1 MDATI
6 YPSTFSIVACDREAG
21 EWGVAVESKFL
32 AVGPVVPWAAANV
45 GAIAT
50 QAYANTSYGPRGLEL
65 LRAGLSAE
73 EVVKKLTEEDE
84 EREHR
89 QLGVVDAQGRAAAF
103 TGKACYEWA
112 GHLVGDGYA
121 CQGNIL
127 ASQRVVEAMAEA
139 FETTKGPLADRLIEA
154 LRAGQAA
161 GGDRRGQQSAALL
174 VVKEKGGYGGFT
186 DRLVDL
192 RVDDHPQPIEELARL
207 LRLQRLYF
215 GRPTEVWELTPERV
229 RQIQTML
236 QALGYYSGGITGD
249 LDETTQKALEDFH
262 NVENLEMRRLE
273 DPSAIDAEVYRFL
286 EEKYRASQR

>member
-1 MDATI
+1 MAR
-6 YPSTFSIVACDREAG
+6 PATFSIVAYDPEAG

-50 QAYANTSYGPRGLEL
+50 QAFANTSYGPRGLEL
-65 LRAGLSAE
+65 LRSGLSAE

-103 TGKACYEWA
+103 TGKECYEWA

-139 FETTKGPLADRLIEA
+139 FEKTEGSLADRLLEA

-174 VVKEKGGYGGFT
+174 VVKERGGYGGFT

-207 LRLQRLYF
+207 LKLQRLYF
-215 GRPTEVWELTPERV
+215 GSPQEIWELTPERV
-229 RQIQTML
+229 RSLQTML
-236 QALGYYSGGITGD
+236 RALGYYRGDATGE
-249 LDETTQKALEDFH
+249 LDDPTQKALEDFH

-273 DPSAIDAEVYRFL
+273 DPGRIDAEVYRFL
-286 EEKYRASQR
+286 EEKYRAQGGS

>member
-1 MDATI
+1 MKRVPKPA
-6 YPSTFSIVACDREAG
+6 TFSIVACDRKAG

-50 QAYANTSYGPRGLEL
+50 QAFANTSYGPRGLEL
-65 LRAGLSAE
+65 LRSGLSAE
-73 EVVKKLTEEDE
+73 EVVRKLTEEDE
-84 EREHR
+84 EPEHR

-103 TGKACYEWA
+103 TGKECYEWA
-112 GHLVGDGYA
+112 GHLVGKGYT

-127 ASQRVVEAMAEA
+127 AGERVIQSMAEA
-139 FETTKGPLADRLIEA
+139 FESTNGPLADRLIAA

-207 LRLQRLYF
+207 LKLQRLYF
-215 GRPTEVWELTPERV
+215 GTPEEIWELTPERV
-229 RQIQTML
+229 RAIQTML
-236 QALGYYSGGITGD
+236 HALGYYSGEVTGE
-249 LDETTQKALEDFH
+249 LDEPTRKALADFH

-273 DPSAIDAEVYRFL
+273 KPDRIDAEVYRFL
-286 EEKYRASQR
+286 EEKYRAAPS